1 MIHLYFVGFTEKRNV
16 FTISFMNKQFP
27 LPRITLLI
35 NFYFPQCWCPLPSN
49 VASPVTT
56 PAVASIVGSFSG
68 LPSKTKENTNKDQ
81 MLS

>member
-1 MIHLYFVGFTEKRNV
+1 MVLT
-16 FTISFMNKQFP
+16 TITDPAVVIFFQGSS
-27 LPRITLLI
+27 TLLI